1 MFLSVSRCLFRSTLS
16 LTLLTLA
23 IAPHPSMAQV
33 LPYLEEAPPPPPV
46 PAQRSYR
53 SDSARPELDE
63 YTLGPG
69 DLVQIEIFEAP
80 EYSGEAQVLA
90 NGMMDLPIGG
100 RVDVEGLTIPQATDV
115 IAAEYVRIFRYPLV
129 SVRLSGPRP
138 LQVTIDG
145 EVTQPGAYIMEI
157 PLKAQ
162 GGLQRGLQ
170 YPTVPEL
177 IELAGGVSLSADL
190 TRVEVRRN
198 SGSGKGPSFYI
209 DLLAYIESGRRG
221 QDITLRDGDALFIPT
236 ATQIGENQVRQLAA
250 TNFAVADDSPRSVV
264 VVGAV
269 NRPGNY
275 VLIGGP
281 SRSELRPGGLPTLT
295 FALEQAGGILYNAD
309 VRQVEIHRI
318 TQSGGER
325 IEANLLEFLET
336 GDFENDPILQ
346 NGDTIVVP
354 RRNETDREAVAQL
367 GAEVTQLANA
377 SFSVPIVVYVVGEVD
392 KSPSIRTLEVPT
404 NTTLNQAILQAG
416 GFTDDANRNEV
427 ELIRLNPDGTVR
439 QDLIE
444 LDFARGIDELGNPL
458 LRPNDIIVVS
468 RSGLARVTDTLE
480 TIFSPA
486 PEINS
491 FMRTLETL
499 GIVGN

>member
-1 MFLSVSRCLFRSTLS
+1 MFLSVSRCLFRSTAS
-16 LTLLTLA
+16 FTLLTLA

-46 PAQRSYR
+46 PSQRA
-53 SDSARPELDE
+53 ARTRRVQPAFDE

-100 RVDVEGLTIPQATDV
+100 RVYVEGLTIPEATDV
-115 IAAEYVRIFRYPLV
+115 IAAEYVQIFRYPLV

-145 EVTQPGAYIMEI
+145 EVTQPGPYTMEI

-170 YPTVPEL
+170 YPTIPEL

-198 SGSGKGPSFYI
+198 SDRGKGPSFYI
-209 DLLAYIESGRRG
+209 DLLAYIQSGPRG

-236 ATQIGENQVRQLAA
+236 ASSIEENRVRQLAA

-295 FALEQAGGILYNAD
+295 FALEQAGGIVYNAD
-309 VRQVEIHRI
+309 VRQVEIHRM

-346 NGDTIVVP
+346 NGDTIFVP
-354 RRNETDREAVAQL
+354 QRNETDPGEVA
-367 GAEVTQLANA
+367 QLANA

-392 KSPSIRTLEVPT
+392 KSPSIRTLEVPA

-439 QDLIE
+439 QDPIE
-444 LDFARGIDELGNPL
+444 LDFARGIDESENPL

>member
-1 MFLSVSRCLFRSTLS
+1 MSFRVLRCLFQSTVS

-23 IAPHPSMAQV
+23 IAPNSSMAQS
-33 LPYLEEAPPPPPV
+33 LPYLEDPPPPPSRTS
-46 PAQRSYR
+46 QRVRR
-53 SDSARPELDE
+53 SNPELDE

-100 RVDVEGLTIPQATDV
+100 RVYVEGLTIPQATDI

-145 EVTQPGAYIMEI
+145 EVTQPGAYVMEI

-162 GGLQRGLQ
+162 SGLQRGLQ

-177 IELAGGVSLSADL
+177 IELAGGVTLSADL
-190 TRVEVRRN
+190 RRVEVRRN
-198 SGSGKGPSFYI
+198 SGNGKEPSFYI
-209 DLLAYIESGRRG
+209 DLLSYIQSGRRG

-236 ATQIGENQVRQLAA
+236 AERIEEERVRQLAA
-250 TNFAVADDSPRSVV
+250 TNFAVAEDSPRSVV

-269 NRPGNY
+269 NQPGNY

-295 FALEQAGGILYNAD
+295 FALEQAGGIVTNAD
-309 VRQVEIHRI
+309 VRQVEIRRI
-318 TQSGGER
+318 TQTGGEQ
-325 IEANLLEFLET
+325 IIIANLWEFLQT

-354 RRNETDREAVAQL
+354 RTDAIDS
-367 GAEVTQLANA
+367 AEVAQLANA
-377 SFSVPIVVYVVGEVD
+377 SFSASIVVYVVGEVN
-392 KSPSIRTLEVPT
+392 KAPSIRTLEVPT

-416 GFTDDANRNEV
+416 GFTDDANRDEV
-427 ELIRLNPDGTVR
+427 DFIRLNPDGTVR
-439 QDLIE
+439 QETIE
-444 LDFARGIDELGNPL
+444 LDFARGIDEFENPL
-458 LRPNDIIVVS
+458 LRPNDIIVIS

-491 FMRTLETL
+491 FMRILETL
-499 GIVGN
+499 GIVGD